1 MEENLREIPLP
12 EKREMRVRAEVSG
25 AGTTTVAVF
34 AVVKRLIVADFRA
47 AKEDPI
53 VKRDSA
59 VTTGSN
65 AVRAESAATVFN
77 VAKAEKEAVVSNAAM
92 VIFKEVAV
100 FVARM
105 GKNVRVVA
113 KVFVAIRTILAVAAS
128 VVAKVA
134 NVPVVLHAVRVMS
147 SVEGSH
153 VVKAVSPVATITTA
167 EVFPAAKVATV
178 VTVTRAAKAAKEVAD
193 FNVAK
198 VANAPAGSSVAVK
211 EANAAVAFRGVRAK
225 NNGEVI
231 PVVKAVSAV
240 VTMMGV
246 TVVSVAET
254 MANAAD
260 TQAVKVA
267 KEAVRVVFSGAKAP
281 DENPFH
287 PISRGVRALQ

>member
-25 AGTTTVAVF
+25 AGTTTVVVF
-34 AVVKRLIVADFRA
+34 AVVKRMIVADFRA

-178 VTVTRAAKAAKEVAD
+178 VTVTRAAK
-193 FNVAK
+193 